1 MRVITPRELSIDANG
16 PGHRAVSPGQP
27 RQRGKVLDVRG
38 TSRPK
43 PADNGGQ
50 KVDARSERWREHRKK
65 VRGEIV
71 EAAFRAI
78 DRLGP
83 DVSVRQIAEEAG
95 TAKPKIYRHFADK
108 DDLFEAVGTRLRDD
122 LWAAIFASIDVAT
135 NSLRDI
141 IQRSVE
147 EYVTLV
153 DEHPNVLRFFIQGR
167 VRAQSESTMRTLN
180 EGRTIT
186 LAMAEMFRNE
196 LRDLDLNGGTLELAA
211 FAAFGTATSA
221 TDWWLGP
228 ELDSPRRMPRD
239 TFVGYL
245 TTIMISVVNG
255 TAESLGIAMDPGQPI
270 HDAVRRRPVA

>member
-1 MRVITPRELSIDANG
+1 M
-16 PGHRAVSPGQP
+16 
-27 RQRGKVLDVRG
+27 RG
-38 TSRPK
+38 TTRSK
-43 PADNGGQ
+43 PTETGGP

-65 VRGEIV
+65 VRREIV
-71 EAAFRAI
+71 DAAFRSI

-83 DVSVRQIAEEAG
+83 DVSVREIAEEAG

-108 DDLFEAVGTRLRDD
+108 DDLFEAVGARLRDD
-122 LWAAIFASIDVAT
+122 LWTAIFASIDVAT

-141 IQRSVE
+141 VRRSVE

-167 VRAQSESTMRTLN
+167 VRAKSATAARALN

-186 LAMAEMFRNE
+186 LAIAEMFSNE
-196 LRDLDLNGGTLELAA
+196 LQDLDLDRGAIELAA

-228 ELDSPRRMPRD
+228 ELDSPRRMPHD
-239 TFVGYL
+239 TFVDYL
-245 TTIMISVVNG
+245 TTIMVSVVSG
-255 TAESLGIAMDPGQPI
+255 TADNLGIVMNPDQPL
-270 HDAVRRRPVA
+270 HAVVSTA